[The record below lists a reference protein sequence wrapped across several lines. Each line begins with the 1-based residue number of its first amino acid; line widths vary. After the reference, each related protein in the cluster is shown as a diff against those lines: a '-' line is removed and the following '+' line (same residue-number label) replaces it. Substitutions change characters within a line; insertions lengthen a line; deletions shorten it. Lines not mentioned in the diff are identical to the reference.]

1 MKFKIIL
8 SCIVFS
14 FISHNAFADIRI
26 FACEPEWASLA
37 KEIGG
42 DKVTVYQATTGLQD
56 PHHIQARPS
65 LIAKLRRSDLLFCTG
80 AELEI
85 GWLPVLMQK
94 SGNQKIQQGNKG
106 YFMATDFVT
115 LLEKP
120 LNVDRSMGDVH
131 SAGNPH
137 IQMGPYNILKVADAL
152 GKRLGTIDENNA
164 AYYAE
169 HSSDFQQRWKAAI
182 QKWEQQA
189 ASIKGNAYAVYHDSW
204 IYLAD
209 WLHIDMHTA
218 MEPKP
223 GIPPS
228 TEYLVSLLN
237 KVKQKHVKK
246 ALYAAYQ
253 SSKAANWLGDKA
265 GIPVVKLPFTVGG
278 TPEADNLFH
287 LYDQTIQLLVN

>member
-1 MKFKIIL
+1 MKSIL
-8 SCIVFS
+8 ILFTLLLGVLSQNV
-14 FISHNAFADIRI
+14 FADTRV

-94 SGNQKIQQGNKG
+94 SGNSEIQQGNKG
-106 YFMATDFVT
+106 YFMASDFVT

-120 LNVDRSMGDVH
+120 QSVDRSMGDVH
-131 SAGNPH
+131 AAGNPH
-137 IQMGPYNILKVADAL
+137 IQMGPYNILKVAEAL
-152 GKRLGTIDENNA
+152 GKRLALIDENNA
-164 AYYAE
+164 AFYARRSE
-169 HSSDFQQRWKAAI
+169 DFQQRWKAAI
-182 QKWEQQA
+182 KKWEQQA
-189 ASIKGNAYAVYHDSW
+189 AGIKGNAYAVYHDSW

-228 TEYLVSLLN
+228 TEYLVSLLD
-237 KVKQKHVKK
+237 KVKQKHIKK
-246 ALYAAYQ
+246 SLYAAYQ
-253 SSKAANWLGDKA
+253 SSRAAKWLGNKA

-287 LYDQTIQLLVN
+287 LYDQTIQLLVK